1 MRGYLLLILQFFICS
16 VAAMPENSP
25 FPGGVAVLD
34 IGSSDW
40 AKFENKDVMV
50 LKKDNRNLALL
61 GIGLKKKPGEYQI
74 ETQAGYFS
82 FNIKPKTYPSQHL
95 TIKNK
100 NHVNPPKRD
109 LDRIFREKREM
120 GKIFTNFRLK
130 ENINVNFS
138 LPSEGIVSSEFGLR
152 RYLNGQARS
161 PHSGID
167 IAAAQGTSV
176 YAPSDGIVS
185 MTGDYF
191 FNGKTVLLDHGQ
203 GLITM
208 YCHLS
213 KITVAQSE
221 KIKKG
226 AKIGEVG
233 MTGRV
238 TGAHLHWAVSLNN
251 VRVNPRHFLNS
262 TR

>member
-1 MRGYLLLILQFFICS
+1 MRGYLLLVLQFFFCN

-74 ETQAGYFS
+74 ETQAGNFS

-95 TIKNK
+95 TIKNN

-213 KITVAQSE
+213 KITVGQTD

-226 AKIGEVG
+226 AKIGEIG

>member
-1 MRGYLLLILQFFICS
+1 M
-16 VAAMPENSP
+16 
-25 FPGGVAVLD
+25 
-34 IGSSDW
+34 
-40 AKFENKDVMV
+40 
-50 LKKDNRNLALL
+50 
-61 GIGLKKKPGEYQI
+61 
-74 ETQAGYFS
+74 
-82 FNIKPKTYPSQHL
+82 
-95 TIKNK
+95 
-100 NHVNPPKRD
+100 
-109 LDRIFREKREM
+109 
-120 GKIFTNFRLK
+120 
-130 ENINVNFS
+130 
-138 LPSEGIVSSEFGLR
+138 VSSEFGLK

-191 FNGKTVLLDHGQ
+191 FNGKTVFLDHGQ

-213 KITVAQSE
+213 KITVAQYE
-221 KIKKG
+221 KIQKG

>member
-1 MRGYLLLILQFFICS
+1 
-16 VAAMPENSP
+16 
-25 FPGGVAVLD
+25 
-34 IGSSDW
+34 
-40 AKFENKDVMV
+40 
-50 LKKDNRNLALL
+50 
-61 GIGLKKKPGEYQI
+61 
-74 ETQAGYFS
+74 
-82 FNIKPKTYPSQHL
+82 
-95 TIKNK
+95 
-100 NHVNPPKRD
+100 
-109 LDRIFREKREM
+109 M

-130 ENINVNFS
+130 ENIDVNFS
-138 LPSEGIVSSEFGLR
+138 LPSEGMVSSEFGLK
-152 RYLNGQARS
+152 RYLNGQPRS

-226 AKIGEVG
+226 AKIGEIG

>member
-1 MRGYLLLILQFFICS
+1 MRAYLLLILQIFFCS

-25 FPGGVAVLD
+25 FPGGLAVLD
-34 IGSSDW
+34 IGSSEW

-50 LKKDNRNLALL
+50 LREDNRNLALL
-61 GIGLKKKPGEYQI
+61 GIGLQKKPGEYQI
-74 ETQAGYFS
+74 ETQVGNFI
-82 FNIKPKTYPSQHL
+82 FNIKPKTYPTQHL

-100 NHVNPPKRD
+100 NHVTPPKQD

-120 GKIFTNFRLK
+120 NEIFKNFRLK
-130 ENINVNFS
+130 KDIDLNFS
-138 LPSEGIVSSEFGLR
+138 IPSDGFVSSEFGLK

-167 IAAAQGTSV
+167 IAAVQGTSV
-176 YAPSDGIVS
+176 FAPSAGIVA
-185 MTGDYF
+185 MTGNYF

-226 AKIGEVG
+226 VKIGEVG

-251 VRVNPRHFLNS
+251 VRINPRHFLDN
-262 TR
+262 TK

>member
-1 MRGYLLLILQFFICS
+1 MRKYLFLILNLLLGS
-16 VAAMPENSP
+16 VSAMPENSS
-25 FPGGVAVLD
+25 FPGGLVLLD
-34 IGSSDW
+34 IGSSEW
-40 AKFENKDVMV
+40 AKFDNKDVMV
-50 LKKDNRNLALL
+50 LKKRSSNLAIL
-61 GIGLKKKPGEYQI
+61 GIGLQQGPGRYQI
-74 ETQAGYFS
+74 ETQEGSLSFS
-82 FNIKPKTYPSQHL
+82 IKPKTYPVQHL

-120 GKIFTNFRLK
+120 NEVFKSFRSEK
-130 ENINVNFS
+130 NIDINFS
-138 LPSEGIVSSEFGLR
+138 LPSEGIISSEFGLR

-167 IAAAQGTSV
+167 IAASQGTSV
-176 YAPSDGIVS
+176 HAPSAGIVAKI
-185 MTGDYF
+185 GDFF

-213 KITVAQSE
+213 KINVNEYE
-221 KIKKG
+221 KIEKG
-226 AKIGEVG
+226 VKIGEIG

-238 TGAHLHWAVSLNN
+238 TGAHLHWGVSLNN
-251 VRVNPRHFLNS
+251 VRVNPREFLN
-262 TR
+262 